1 MEGTS
6 AKVFFSCSK
15 NLYHRW
21 HRSVVRVVS
30 VVAVVVGLVEMVRLV
45 RLVRYW
51 FRVDRLVRL
60 V

>member
-1 MEGTS
+1 MI
-6 AKVFFSCSK
+6 K

-21 HRSVVRVVS
+21 DRSVVRVVS
-30 VVAVVVGLVEMVRLV
+30 VVVVVVGLVEMVRLV

>member
-1 MEGTS
+1 MI
-6 AKVFFSCSK
+6 K

-21 HRSVVRVVS
+21 DRSVVRVVS
-30 VVAVVVGLVEMVRLV
+30 VVAVVVGPVEMVRLV

>member
-1 MEGTS
+1 MI
-6 AKVFFSCSK
+6 K
-15 NLYHRW
+15 NLYHR
-21 HRSVVRVVS
+21 RDQSVVRVVS